1 MILFGQYSLV
11 AYLVQIAV
19 LQMIVKVAGIKP
31 KSVSAFF
38 GDFVYRRLTFLFII
52 IIHALRQRSRL
63 IDSLYKAV
71 FA

>member
-1 MILFGQYSLV
+1 
-11 AYLVQIAV
+11 
-19 LQMIVKVAGIKP
+19 MIVKVAGSKP
-31 KSVSAFF
+31 ESVSAVLAVTLLTV
-38 GDFVYRRLTFLFII
+38 GLTFLFII